1 MEVSDF
7 KAMDLAQKVEYVNYV
22 KNEIIGSH
30 KQKNK
35 YWEDG
40 LIEVLLSNMD
50 ELEMSSELLLGAY
63 SIFVCYTNNFE
74 EAYDTFKYQD
84 EFSEKIVDN
93 LNKAMELCEDNRV
106 IDLCMQIIRNLLVND
121 IISPEKASHLNI
133 IKILEGLVD
142 NNKRINL
149 AAQIVSKLAKD
160 SEDVK
165 NQLLEDKKI
174 LDSLITCIE
183 NKGSNSFRISLLDCL
198 INLST
203 DHDSITTY
211 IRENINIQKLISL
224 IKYQHKEINAK
235 VAYLAT
241 ILNSEKKISGEFENI
256 VKQIVFQITRMLQST
271 EIDEIVEATTMLYNL
286 VKSNEGINDVSV
298 AKKSLCVHTCEVG
311 AAEILSKFL
320 GKYADDYIEY
330 IRSAPKSKEEEKK
343 DADMENA
350 ETTIVHGRIVKL
362 VNKEAAVDDVTGN
375 FLKTKTI
382 LMNIL
387 RTTQYLMNAHQSCMK
402 KVIAVNIPH
411 HMFKLLDRIVGDDLR
426 ICTWECLRI
435 LARAKKPLKI
445 QIIEEDQDLEKVFK
459 DLINDPN
466 VAIQKLGLAIIC
478 NFSIDFPGM
487 ILTFKEFMPKMK
499 DFVTQDEDIELKL
512 YSIKTLKNLLYCGH
526 SPDVRK
532 NAEKVIFEWIPIK
545 EIYILLDNPDPKI
558 KEQAELIFTFLSKS
572 SKNRNENS
580 AESEGSRP
588 KSVLDSIDDDMKAR
602 IAKINSN
609 E

>member
-84 EFSEKIVDN
+84 EFSEKIIDN

-121 IISPEKASHLNI
+121 IISSEKASQLNI

-149 AAQIVSKLAKD
+149 AAQIISKLAKD
-160 SEDVK
+160 SEEVK
-165 NQLLEDKKI
+165 NLLLEDKKI

-203 DHDSITTY
+203 DHDRITTY

-241 ILNSEKKISGEFENI
+241 ILNSETKISGEFENI

-298 AKKSLCVHTCEVG
+298 AKKSLCIHTCEAG

-320 GKYADDYIEY
+320 GKYADDYLDFIK
-330 IRSAPKSKEEEKK
+330 SAPKVKEDEKK
-343 DADMENA
+343 DTEADHA
-350 ETTIVHGRIVKL
+350 ETTVVHGKIVKI
-362 VNKEAAVDDVTGN
+362 VNKESAVDDVTGN
-375 FLKTKTI
+375 FLKTKII

-387 RTTQYLMNAHQSCMK
+387 RTTQYLMSAHLSCMK
-402 KVIAVNIPH
+402 KVINVNLPH
-411 HMFKLLDRIVGDDLR
+411 HMFKLLDKAVGDDLR

-435 LARAKKPLKI
+435 LARAKKQLKI
-445 QIIEEDQDLEKVFK
+445 LIIDEDEDVEKVFK

-466 VAIQKLGLAIIC
+466 VIIQRLGLAIIC

-499 DFVTQDEDIELKL
+499 EFMTQDDDIELKL
-512 YSIKTLKNLLYCGH
+512 FSIKTLKNLLFPGH
-526 SPDVRK
+526 NLDILK

-545 EIYILLDNPDPKI
+545 EIYVLLDDTNSQI
-558 KEQAELIFTFLSKS
+558 KDQAEMFFNFLY
-572 SKNRNENS
+572 KNSQKRNENS
-580 AESEGSRP
+580 AEAEESKP
-588 KSVLDSIDDDMKAR
+588 KSILDTIDDDMKAR
-602 IAKINSN
+602 IASLKQNK
-609 E
+609 